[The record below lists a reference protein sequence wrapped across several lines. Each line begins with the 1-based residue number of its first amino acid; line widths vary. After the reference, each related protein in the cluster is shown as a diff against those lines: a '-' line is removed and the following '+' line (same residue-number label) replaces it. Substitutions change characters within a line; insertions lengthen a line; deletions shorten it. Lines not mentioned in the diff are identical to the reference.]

1 MKPEL
6 ILRFLTPGAL
16 HPVFYLNDVW
26 LNGMTGRRRDCRDN
40 GVNGGIWAALMR
52 AWRGG
57 MQGSRVS
64 DFTYKNM
71 KY

>member
-1 MKPEL
+1 
-6 ILRFLTPGAL
+6 
-16 HPVFYLNDVW
+16 
-26 LNGMTGRRRDCRDN
+26 MTGRRRDCRDN
-40 GVNGGIWAALMR
+40 GVNGGIWAAMMK